1 MFDLRRLRV
10 LRAVHHHGTVTG
22 AAEALHLTP
31 SAVSQQ
37 IRQLARDLG
46 VTLLEPEGRRVRLT
60 SGAHVLLD
68 HADALS
74 TRWEQAV
81 ADLAHHADGE
91 TGPLRMAG
99 YPTGVATLLAPA
111 AARLRGSHPGMRV
124 AVFEAEAGECFD
136 MLLADSADLAVV
148 VPDPTVASPEDSRF
162 EQRVLL
168 EEPHDLLVPAGHP
181 LAERERV
188 PLAETA
194 REDWITPGG
203 SCSHYRVIQ
212 VACAAAGFT
221 PRIAHWAT
229 DWIGATALVGYGMG
243 IALVPRLLPIATEH
257 PVVRVALDGRS
268 VPMRSILACVR
279 SGSAQ
284 HPTVVRGLESLAE
297 VAAKASVAGPAAAAA
312 PEKAV
317 APDPVALR
325 PDGDRRARPVPAAE
339 G

>member
-60 SGAHVLLD
+60 SAAHVLLD

-81 ADLAHHADGE
+81 ADLACHAEGE
-91 TGPLRMAG
+91 AGPLRLAG

-111 AARLRGSHPGMRV
+111 AGLLRRTHPGLTV
-124 AVFEAEAGECFD
+124 SVTEAEAGECFD
-136 MLLADSADLAVV
+136 MLLAGTMDLAVF
-148 VPDPTVASPEDSRF
+148 VPDPTVASAEDSRF
-162 EQRVLL
+162 DQRLLL
-168 EEPHDLLVPAGHP
+168 EEPHDLLLPADHP
-181 LAERERV
+181 LAGRASV
-188 PLAETA
+188 SLAETA

-203 SCSHYRVIQ
+203 ACSHYRVVQ

-221 PRIAHWAT
+221 PRIVHWAT
-229 DWIGATALVGYGMG
+229 DWSGATALVAHGMG

-257 PVVRVALDGRS
+257 PVVRMALDGRS
-268 VPMRSILACVR
+268 VPTRSILACLR
-279 SGSAQ
+279 SGSAE
-284 HPTVVRGLESLAE
+284 HPAVVRGLAALRE
-297 VAAKASVAGPAAAAA
+297 VAAAA
-312 PEKAV
+312 PV
-317 APDPVALR
+317 GTGPLAPQ
-325 PDGDRRARPVPAAE
+325 RAGGAPAPAAAQAPLLVE
-339 G
+339 SG